1 MKKKK
6 DGLIKG
12 MIAAAIIFVVGFILT
27 VCFGAYLGADAV
39 RHIASGE
46 TFEEFVEERFPNIG
60 FDDGQTV
67 NESQTEKSVL
77 PSGSALEI
85 SAPYGDIKI
94 KASDSTEVRCVL
106 KQANDSGAK
115 LDLSDDKIILDG
127 GDSTY
132 GIAELTVYLP
142 KSVTLLTVSN
152 NNGDIDIDGVNLN
165 TLTINSVSGDIDLS
179 DITAESGKIKSS
191 AGETEISETAVFTKM
206 LEVNQSFGDIE
217 IDVPRDPDKIK
228 FIISSETP
236 LDEKAMCDSYLLS
249 LAKSTDGKA
258 EYSVN
263 VKNGEVSVKN
273 SDD

>member
-1 MKKKK
+1 MAQGRFVRGRKYEEKK

-67 NESQTEKSVL
+67 NESQTENSML

-106 KQANDSGAK
+106 NQANDSGAK
-115 LDLSDDKIILDG
+115 LDLSDDK
-127 GDSTY
+127 SYWT
-132 GIAELTVYLP
+132 AAAVLT
-142 KSVTLLTVSN
+142 
-152 NNGDIDIDGVNLN
+152 
-165 TLTINSVSGDIDLS
+165 
-179 DITAESGKIKSS
+179 E
-191 AGETEISETAVFTKM
+191 
-206 LEVNQSFGDIE
+206 
-217 IDVPRDPDKIK
+217 
-228 FIISSETP
+228 
-236 LDEKAMCDSYLLS
+236 
-249 LAKSTDGKA
+249 
-258 EYSVN
+258 
-263 VKNGEVSVKN
+263 
-273 SDD
+273 

>member
-46 TFEEFVEERFPNIG
+46 TFDEFVEERFPNID
-60 FDDGQTV
+60 FDDGQTE
-67 NESQTEKSVL
+67 NSML
-77 PSGSALEI
+77 PSGSVLEI

-94 KASDSTEVRCVL
+94 KASDSAELRCVL
-106 KQANDSGAK
+106 KQVKGGGAT

-127 GDSTY
+127 GGSTY

-142 KSVTLLTVSN
+142 KSVTILTVSN
-152 NNGDIDIDGVNLN
+152 NDGDIDIDGVNLN

-179 DITAESGKIKSS
+179 DITAERGKIKSS

-236 LDEKAMCDSYLLS
+236 LDEKSMCDSYLLS

-263 VKNGEVSVKN
+263 VKNGELSVKN

>member
-46 TFEEFVEERFPNIG
+46 TFEEFVEERFPNID

-67 NESQTEKSVL
+67 NESQTEKSML
-77 PSGSALEI
+77 PSGSTLEI

-127 GDSTY
+127 GSTY

-152 NNGDIDIDGVNLN
+152 NNGDIDIDGVNLSM
-165 TLTINSVSGDIDLS
+165 LTINSVSGDIDLS
-179 DITAESGKIKSS
+179 DITAERGKIKSS

-236 LDEKAMCDSYLLS
+236 LDEKSTCDSYLLS

-263 VKNGEVSVKN
+263 VKNGELSVKN

>member
-46 TFEEFVEERFPNIG
+46 TFEEFVEERIPNID

-67 NESQTEKSVL
+67 NESQTEKSML

-106 KQANDSGAK
+106 KQAKDSGAK
-115 LDLSDDKIILDG
+115 LDLSDDKITLDG
-127 GDSTY
+127 GSTY

-165 TLTINSVSGDIDLS
+165 MLTINSVSGDIDLS
-179 DITAESGKIKSS
+179 DITAERGKIKSS

-236 LDEKAMCDSYLLS
+236 LDEKSMCDSYLLS

-263 VKNGEVSVKN
+263 VKNGELSVKN

>member
-46 TFEEFVEERFPNIG
+46 TFEEFVEERFPNID
-60 FDDGQTV
+60 FDNGQTV
-67 NESQTEKSVL
+67 NESQTEKSML

-127 GDSTY
+127 GGSTY

-152 NNGDIDIDGVNLN
+152 NNGDIDID
-165 TLTINSVSGDIDLS
+165 
-179 DITAESGKIKSS
+179 E
-191 AGETEISETAVFTKM
+191 
-206 LEVNQSFGDIE
+206 
-217 IDVPRDPDKIK
+217 
-228 FIISSETP
+228 
-236 LDEKAMCDSYLLS
+236 
-249 LAKSTDGKA
+249 
-258 EYSVN
+258 
-263 VKNGEVSVKN
+263 
-273 SDD
+273 

>member
-12 MIAAAIIFVVGFILT
+12 MIAAAIIFVVGFILA

-46 TFEEFVEERFPNIG
+46 TFEEFVEERFPNID

-67 NESQTEKSVL
+67 NESQTEKSML

-115 LDLSDDKIILDG
+115 LDLSD
-127 GDSTY
+127 
-132 GIAELTVYLP
+132 
-142 KSVTLLTVSN
+142 
-152 NNGDIDIDGVNLN
+152 
-165 TLTINSVSGDIDLS
+165 
-179 DITAESGKIKSS
+179 ITAEMGKIKSS

-236 LDEKAMCDSYLLS
+236 LDEKSTCDSYLLS
-249 LAKSTDGKA
+249 LARSTDGKA
-258 EYSVN
+258 EYTVN
-263 VKNGEVSVKN
+263 VKNGELSVKN

>member
-27 VCFGAYLGADAV
+27 VCFGVYLGADAV

-85 SAPYGDIKI
+85 SAQYGDIKI
-94 KASDSTEVRCVL
+94 KASDGAEVRCVL
-106 KQANDSGAK
+106 KQAKDSGAK

-127 GDSTY
+127 GSTY

-165 TLTINSVSGDIDLS
+165 MLTINSVSGDIDLS
-179 DITAESGKIKSS
+179 DITAERGKIKSS

-206 LEVNQSFGDIE
+206 LEVSQSFGDIE

-263 VKNGEVSVKN
+263 VKNGELSVKN
-273 SDD
+273 SDN

>member
-1 MKKKK
+1 MKK
-6 DGLIKG
+6 
-12 MIAAAIIFVVGFILT
+12 
-27 VCFGAYLGADAV
+27 
-39 RHIASGE
+39 
-46 TFEEFVEERFPNIG
+46 FVEERFPNID

-67 NESQTEKSVL
+67 NESQTEKSML

-94 KASDSTEVRCVL
+94 KASDGAEVRCVL

-127 GDSTY
+127 GGSTY

-152 NNGDIDIDGVNLN
+152 NDGDIDIDGVNLN

-179 DITAESGKIKSS
+179 DITAERGKIKSS

-236 LDEKAMCDSYLLS
+236 LDEKSTCDSYLLS

-263 VKNGEVSVKN
+263 VKNGELSVKN

>member
-46 TFEEFVEERFPNIG
+46 TFEEFVEERFPNID

-67 NESQTEKSVL
+67 NESQTEKSML

-85 SAPYGDIKI
+85 SATYGDIKI

-127 GDSTY
+127 GGSTY

-179 DITAESGKIKSS
+179 DITAERGKIKSS

-206 LEVNQSFGDIE
+206 LEV
-217 IDVPRDPDKIK
+217 PRDPDKIK

-236 LDEKAMCDSYLLS
+236 LDEKSTCDSYLLS
-249 LAKSTDGKA
+249 LARSTDGKA
-258 EYSVN
+258 EYTVN
-263 VKNGEVSVKN
+263 VKNGELSVKN
-273 SDD
+273 SDN

>member
-27 VCFGAYLGADAV
+27 VCFGVYLGADAV

-85 SAPYGDIKI
+85 SAQYGDIKI
-94 KASDSTEVRCVL
+94 KASDGAEVRCVL
-106 KQANDSGAK
+106 KQAIDSGAK

-127 GDSTY
+127 GGSTY

-142 KSVTLLTVSN
+142 KRVALLT
-152 NNGDIDIDGVNLN
+152 D
-165 TLTINSVSGDIDLS
+165 
-179 DITAESGKIKSS
+179 
-191 AGETEISETAVFTKM
+191 
-206 LEVNQSFGDIE
+206 
-217 IDVPRDPDKIK
+217 
-228 FIISSETP
+228 
-236 LDEKAMCDSYLLS
+236 
-249 LAKSTDGKA
+249 
-258 EYSVN
+258 
-263 VKNGEVSVKN
+263 
-273 SDD
+273 

>member
-46 TFEEFVEERFPNIG
+46 TFEEFVEERFPNID

-85 SAPYGDIKI
+85 SATYGDIKI
-94 KASDSTEVRCVL
+94 KASDGTEVRCVL
-106 KQANDSGAK
+106 KQAKDSGAK
-115 LDLSDDKIILDG
+115 LDLSDDKITLDG
-127 GDSTY
+127 GSTY

-179 DITAESGKIKSS
+179 DITAERGKIKSS

-206 LEVNQSFGDIE
+206 LEVSQSFGDIE

-236 LDEKAMCDSYLLS
+236 LDEKSTCDSYLLS
-249 LAKSTDGKA
+249 LARSTDGKA

-263 VKNGEVSVKN
+263 VKNGELSVKN

>member
-67 NESQTEKSVL
+67 NESQTEKSML

-85 SAPYGDIKI
+85 SVPYGDIKI

-106 KQANDSGAK
+106 KQATDSGAK
-115 LDLSDDKIILDG
+115 LDLSD
-127 GDSTY
+127 
-132 GIAELTVYLP
+132 
-142 KSVTLLTVSN
+142 
-152 NNGDIDIDGVNLN
+152 
-165 TLTINSVSGDIDLS
+165 
-179 DITAESGKIKSS
+179 ITAERGKIKSS

-236 LDEKAMCDSYLLS
+236 LDEKTMCDSYLLS
-249 LAKSTDGKA
+249 LARSTDGKA
-258 EYSVN
+258 EYTVN
-263 VKNGEVSVKN
+263 VKNGELSVKN
-273 SDD
+273 SDN

>member
-39 RHIASGE
+39 RHIASGD
-46 TFEEFVEERFPNIG
+46 TFEEFVEERFPNID

-67 NESQTEKSVL
+67 NESQTENSML

-127 GDSTY
+127 GGSTY

-152 NNGDIDIDGVNLN
+152 NNGDI
-165 TLTINSVSGDIDLS
+165 
-179 DITAESGKIKSS
+179 
-191 AGETEISETAVFTKM
+191 
-206 LEVNQSFGDIE
+206 E

-236 LDEKAMCDSYLLS
+236 LDEKTTCDSYLLS
-249 LAKSTDGKA
+249 LARSTDGKA

-263 VKNGEVSVKN
+263 VKNGELSVKN

>member
-12 MIAAAIIFVVGFILT
+12 MIAAAIIFVVGFILA

-60 FDDGQTV
+60 FDDGRTV
-67 NESQTEKSVL
+67 STSRTENSRRPSV
-77 PSGSALEI
+77 SALEI
-85 SAPYGDIKI
+85 YTPYGDIKI

-127 GDSTY
+127 GSTY

-165 TLTINSVSGDIDLS
+165 MLTINSVSGDI
-179 DITAESGKIKSS
+179 E
-191 AGETEISETAVFTKM
+191 
-206 LEVNQSFGDIE
+206 
-217 IDVPRDPDKIK
+217 
-228 FIISSETP
+228 
-236 LDEKAMCDSYLLS
+236 
-249 LAKSTDGKA
+249 
-258 EYSVN
+258 
-263 VKNGEVSVKN
+263 
-273 SDD
+273 

>member
-85 SAPYGDIKI
+85 SAQYGDIKI

-106 KQANDSGAK
+106 KQAKDSGAK

-127 GDSTY
+127 GSTY

-179 DITAESGKIKSS
+179 DITAERGKIKSS

-236 LDEKAMCDSYLLS
+236 LDEKSTCDSYLLS
-249 LAKSTDGKA
+249 LARSTDDKA
-258 EYSVN
+258 EYTVN
-263 VKNGEVSVKN
+263 VKNGELSVKN
-273 SDD
+273 SDN